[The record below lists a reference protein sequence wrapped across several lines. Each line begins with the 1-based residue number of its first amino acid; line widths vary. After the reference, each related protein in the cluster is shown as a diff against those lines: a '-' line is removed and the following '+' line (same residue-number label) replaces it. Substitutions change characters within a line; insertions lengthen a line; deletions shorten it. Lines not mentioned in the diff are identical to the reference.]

1 MQESVFSSPMRSLK
15 ASFRSGY
22 SRSGLFGL
30 SLLPLAAC
38 GGGGGGG
45 GGGGASG
52 PTPPS
57 PPGGGPQPPDGG
69 PQPPPPPPSF
79 GLLIESET
87 PGRSA
92 WRAGESVHW
101 TITLGEAVQ
110 VGSVSASDF
119 RFSVITGTVS
129 SGQPQPAGGAFV
141 LNPAQTDG
149 EAVGSDMERRL
160 LGVESIS
167 ALEVSEGTASVFVL
181 SSAPI
186 TAESI
191 RTGTVMLGIASGAQ
205 VTKRDGSEVLLGASS
220 GTASIEASVDT
231 ESPVLEGVSRPETAI
246 VAGES
251 ATITATFSGL
261 AEADL
266 QGKITASDFMATPDI
281 EISTDASSGA
291 LIVAISGVVAA
302 DKDSDD
308 IALSFNAVDAAG
320 NGLAISPSIDGDLR
334 SKISVNAVP
343 EAEGFSSLFL
353 LKEGVFARIFT
364 FTDSDSEDTLDYS
377 VSINWIESGE
387 SIDSS
392 ESASY
397 SSESGALDTDGDSV
411 TVTFQ
416 GSEGLEELEIVR
428 LSGGRLHFF
437 AQSLP
442 GGNYEFSVEASD
454 GKGGQ
459 ALQHFIVS
467 VETSPYSSAGRFTGL
482 VGEALAQSFSFADED
497 GDSVSMSIRGVSP
510 SGVSFVDDTLDIS
523 ESIALGG
530 GVSLSRESYAG
541 LSFSGTPSEAGVWSV
556 TLTVSDGDFAS
567 AQEFLLVVSEA
578 DAEMVSPGFA
588 LGGEAAGDYFGRSP
602 LRAGDINGDGIDDF
616 VIGAPY
622 NDQKA
627 TSSGAVYV
635 VYGQSGGLT
644 GPIAGSELTAEQGF
658 VILGAGRVSV
668 LGARVSVIGDI
679 NGDGLD
685 DIIAEG
691 FRSPS
696 YVIYGKSGDG
706 TQFGAAEE
714 ADNTDDGEDNPT
726 PTGRQVLD
734 LSTTLD
740 AAVGFTTNWGGIL
753 SITTL
758 GHIRD
763 FNGDGLDDL
772 MVANPGYDTARGAVY
787 VVYGAPTGQIGTV
800 DFSSLGADG
809 FALFG
814 KSASDNLGSSIS
826 GAGDVNGDGI
836 DDLIVGARQ
845 NDDGGYNAGAAYVIY
860 GSNAGDPADI
870 DLSSVSLGARGFAI
884 QGQNERDYLG
894 GVSGGGDVNGDG
906 IDDLIVSAGS
916 NDDGG
921 VGAGAVYVIYGKA
934 GGHSGVI
941 EVAELTAEQG
951 FVIQGSVVEGVGGG
965 RFVGDLDGDGLD
977 DLAIS
982 GSPFGYV
989 IYGRPDGQFGVPVSH
1004 DHDGDASTPD
1014 LTRQV
1019 LEIEKL
1025 TNAQGFAIS
1034 IFGPEPAG
1042 DLNNDGLDDL
1052 IFRSIRDG
1060 EISGGAEGTGA
1071 VYVLYGRA
1079 DRRFGIDVKLDGQG
1093 TYIREGGTGKDSDNM
1108 DITYADLTSPERM
1121 VVFPDLRKEEREAG
1135 LVEDAVIPDVGRLAA
1150 GLGTSEDDVFTLAST
1165 TSGAG
1170 GGVLRHNG
1178 RGGTDTVAFT
1188 LAAGTLDFTE
1198 DTDGTGTADSVGNAY
1213 NRFDSI
1219 EILDLTDTG
1228 AQTVIVS
1235 RSGVEGL
1242 VGSRGGFEGTS
1253 AQTSLIVRT
1262 GSEDSLFLLEGV
1274 GVETSQWQAGSVVAL
1289 DADGDDA
1296 DENYVPYTLGNARIL
1311 VAEGGATPAGVGG
1324 VRNTAPS
1331 VSGAPSGSG
1340 LLPKDV
1346 ALSGEGYRFSFTDT
1360 DGGALRFF
1368 ASLRIDGNEDG
1379 DFSDTGTDSVITSFA
1394 LGTEGVS
1401 YHGVRFA
1408 RTSAGENA
1416 VFLEGVPDRLGA
1428 WSLTITASDGIATIE
1443 EEFSLTVRVFA
1454 GFALGGEADND
1465 SFGTSVSGA
1474 GDVNG
1479 DGIDDLIV
1487 GAPFNDTGADS
1498 AGAVYVVYGKRN
1510 GFSAPIDVSS
1520 LTAEQGFVLYRTD
1533 PSGRLGSSVSGTGDI
1548 NGDGIDDLVVGA
1560 PRDNNDEE
1568 NDGSAFVIFGKRG
1581 DGTQFGVAE
1590 IKNGNETGRQVLEL
1604 EKAGVSNH
1612 GADFAVKGDDSN
1624 AGEEGSY
1631 ALLGASISDA
1641 GDFNGDGIADTLMG
1655 AYGYGYMS
1663 SAYVIYGKAGGRTGT
1678 LDTASTRE
1686 ITVLPCNCNGE
1697 SSQ

>member
-38 GGGGGGG
+38 GGGGGGS
-45 GGGGASG
+45 GGGASG

-57 PPGGGPQPPDGG
+57 PSGGGPQPPDGG
-69 PQPPPPPPSF
+69 PQPPSPPPPPSF

-87 PGRSA
+87 PGRST

-119 RFSVITGTVS
+119 RFSVITGTAP

-205 VTKRDGSEVLLGASS
+205 VTKRDGSEVLLGAGS

-251 ATITATFSGL
+251 ATLTATFSGL

-266 QGKITASDFMATPDI
+266 QGKITASDFASAPDI

-308 IALSFNAVDAAG
+308 IALSFNVVDAAG
-320 NGLAISPSIDGDLR
+320 NGLAINPSIDGDLR

-364 FTDSDSEDTLDYS
+364 FTDSDSEDTLNYS

-510 SGVSFVDDTLDIS
+510 SGVSFTDAVLDVS
-523 ESIALGG
+523 ESIALGS

-541 LSFSGTPSEAGVWSV
+541 LSFSGTPLEAGVWSV

-567 AQEFLLVVSEA
+567 AQEFLLVVSEP

-588 LGGEAAGDYFGRSP
+588 LGGEATGDYFGQSIS
-602 LRAGDINGDGIDDF
+602 RAGDVNGDGIDDF
-616 VIGAPY
+616 LIGAPY

-627 TSSGAVYV
+627 NNAGAVYV

-644 GPIAGSELTAEQGF
+644 GPIAVSALTAEQGF
-658 VILGAGRVSV
+658 VILGPGAFNFLGNRVS
-668 LGARVSVIGDI
+668 GIGDI
-679 NGDGLD
+679 NGDGID
-685 DIIAEG
+685 DLMVEG
-691 FRSPS
+691 NNA

-706 TQFGAAEE
+706 TQFGAAEM

-726 PTGRQVLD
+726 PTGRQVID
-734 LSTTLD
+734 LSATLD
-740 AAVGFTTNWGGIL
+740 AAVGFTADWGGRS
-753 SITTL
+753 SITAL
-758 GHIRD
+758 SHIGD

-772 MVANPGYDTARGAVY
+772 MVADTSYDSGHGAVY

-814 KSASDNLGSSIS
+814 KSARDYLGVSIS

-836 DDLIVGARQ
+836 DDIIVGA
-845 NDDGGYNAGAAYVIY
+845 
-860 GSNAGDPADI
+860 
-870 DLSSVSLGARGFAI
+870 
-884 QGQNERDYLG
+884 
-894 GVSGGGDVNGDG
+894 
-906 IDDLIVSAGS
+906 
-916 NDDGG
+916 
-921 VGAGAVYVIYGKA
+921 
-934 GGHSGVI
+934 
-941 EVAELTAEQG
+941 
-951 FVIQGSVVEGVGGG
+951 
-965 RFVGDLDGDGLD
+965 
-977 DLAIS
+977 
-982 GSPFGYV
+982 
-989 IYGRPDGQFGVPVSH
+989 
-1004 DHDGDASTPD
+1004 
-1014 LTRQV
+1014 
-1019 LEIEKL
+1019 
-1025 TNAQGFAIS
+1025 
-1034 IFGPEPAG
+1034 
-1042 DLNNDGLDDL
+1042 
-1052 IFRSIRDG
+1052 
-1060 EISGGAEGTGA
+1060 
-1071 VYVLYGRA
+1071 
-1079 DRRFGIDVKLDGQG
+1079 
-1093 TYIREGGTGKDSDNM
+1093 
-1108 DITYADLTSPERM
+1108 
-1121 VVFPDLRKEEREAG
+1121 
-1135 LVEDAVIPDVGRLAA
+1135 
-1150 GLGTSEDDVFTLAST
+1150 
-1165 TSGAG
+1165 
-1170 GGVLRHNG
+1170 
-1178 RGGTDTVAFT
+1178 
-1188 LAAGTLDFTE
+1188 
-1198 DTDGTGTADSVGNAY
+1198 
-1213 NRFDSI
+1213 
-1219 EILDLTDTG
+1219 
-1228 AQTVIVS
+1228 
-1235 RSGVEGL
+1235 
-1242 VGSRGGFEGTS
+1242 
-1253 AQTSLIVRT
+1253 
-1262 GSEDSLFLLEGV
+1262 
-1274 GVETSQWQAGSVVAL
+1274 
-1289 DADGDDA
+1289 
-1296 DENYVPYTLGNARIL
+1296 
-1311 VAEGGATPAGVGG
+1311 
-1324 VRNTAPS
+1324 
-1331 VSGAPSGSG
+1331 
-1340 LLPKDV
+1340 
-1346 ALSGEGYRFSFTDT
+1346 
-1360 DGGALRFF
+1360 
-1368 ASLRIDGNEDG
+1368 
-1379 DFSDTGTDSVITSFA
+1379 
-1394 LGTEGVS
+1394 
-1401 YHGVRFA
+1401 
-1408 RTSAGENA
+1408 
-1416 VFLEGVPDRLGA
+1416 
-1428 WSLTITASDGIATIE
+1428 
-1443 EEFSLTVRVFA
+1443 
-1454 GFALGGEADND
+1454 
-1465 SFGTSVSGA
+1465 
-1474 GDVNG
+1474 
-1479 DGIDDLIV
+1479 
-1487 GAPFNDTGADS
+1487 
-1498 AGAVYVVYGKRN
+1498 
-1510 GFSAPIDVSS
+1510 
-1520 LTAEQGFVLYRTD
+1520 
-1533 PSGRLGSSVSGTGDI
+1533 
-1548 NGDGIDDLVVGA
+1548 
-1560 PRDNNDEE
+1560 
-1568 NDGSAFVIFGKRG
+1568 
-1581 DGTQFGVAE
+1581 
-1590 IKNGNETGRQVLEL
+1590 
-1604 EKAGVSNH
+1604 
-1612 GADFAVKGDDSN
+1612 
-1624 AGEEGSY
+1624 
-1631 ALLGASISDA
+1631 
-1641 GDFNGDGIADTLMG
+1641 
-1655 AYGYGYMS
+1655 
-1663 SAYVIYGKAGGRTGT
+1663 
-1678 LDTASTRE
+1678 
-1686 ITVLPCNCNGE
+1686 
-1697 SSQ
+1697 